1 MFENLEDFIVEN
13 KTMFTIRGN
22 ICGARVRLGRAMHL
36 PPLTQQQL
44 AIKIQTMGLDM
55 TKAIISRIETG
66 ERHVVDAEL
75 RILAQALNVSMDW
88 LVGDTENHK
97 RQ

>member
-1 MFENLEDFIVEN
+1 MDN
-13 KTMFTIRGN
+13 KTMFTVKGN
-22 ICGARVRLGRAMHL
+22 LCSARVRLGRAMHL
-36 PPLTQQQL
+36 PPLTQHQL

-75 RILAQALNVSMDW
+75 RILALALNVSMDW
-88 LVGDTENHK
+88 LVGDAEDHK
-97 RQ
+97 RK